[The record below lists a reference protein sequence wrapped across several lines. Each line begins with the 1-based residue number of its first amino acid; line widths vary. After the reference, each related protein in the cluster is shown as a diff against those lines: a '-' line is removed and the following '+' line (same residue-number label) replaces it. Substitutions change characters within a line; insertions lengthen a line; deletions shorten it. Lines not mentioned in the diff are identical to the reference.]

1 MNLEIKPATEADL
14 QKVLEILNELSAWSA
29 ATGKKMEWPL
39 PWPSDYI
46 AEIIEAGE
54 MYLAYRADRS
64 ANQFVGQ
71 PRDAPVATFELSS
84 SDEEAWGP
92 QPPDAFYV
100 HHLGVRRSQN
110 GKGVGGQLLEWSA
123 RHALANGKSFLRLD
137 CIASN
142 PFLQEYYK
150 KAGFTHV
157 GYHYL
162 PHDRG
167 IICLFEKTL
176 AEQPGL

>member
-1 MNLEIKPATEADL
+1 MNLEIRRATQADL
-14 QKVLEILNELSAWSA
+14 PAVLEILNELSAWGA

-46 AEIIEAGE
+46 AEIIETGE
-54 MYLAYRADRS
+54 MYLAYRADQS
-64 ANQFVGQ
+64 VDPSMDQAQ
-71 PRDAPVATFELSS
+71 DAPVATFALRSA
-84 SDEEAWGP
+84 DEEAWGQ
-92 QPPDAFYV
+92 QPSDAFYV
-100 HHLGVRRSQN
+100 HHLGVRRSQT
-110 GKGVGGQLLEWSA
+110 GQGWGGQILEWSA
-123 RHALANGKSFLRLD
+123 VHALTNGKSFLRLD

-162 PHDRG
+162 PLDRG
-167 IICLFEKTL
+167 MICLFEKTL
-176 AEQPGL
+176 AEQPD